1 MIRQEQSSI
10 PIAAGT
16 HPGMKGKNNEDR
28 YGVSAFILSNLD
40 RRPVVLAVLSDGIG
54 GHRAGEV
61 ASEIAV
67 NQISAVV
74 AASDASRPVETLI
87 AAVQQASV
95 AIQSQATQ
103 NSEQTGMGATCACAW
118 VIGDR
123 LYTATVGD
131 SRIYL
136 LRAGRI
142 QRLSIDHT
150 WLQEAVDQGLLTVEQ
165 TLGHPNAH
173 VIRRYLGSAVPP
185 EVDVRLRMEDDEDD
199 ERAAANQGVQL
210 LSGDRLVLSS
220 DGLTDLVQ
228 DEEILKTYTEQPP
241 EVATQTLIDLANAR
255 GGHDNITIVTLQIPP
270 SKVQESWVS
279 RNRRKLAFG
288 CVAALLALAALA
300 GLIFG
305 GVWLAGRGGD
315 QKVTPT
321 ITLNAPLLG
330 STATLEEA
338 TGAPQAS
345 ATPEVIAPQAS
356 ATVQPVLPGDSGPT
370 LTPWPTY
377 TPQP

>member
-1 MIRQEQSSI
+1 MIRQEHSPI
-10 PIAAGT
+10 PVAAGT

-28 YGVSAFILSNLD
+28 YGVSAFMLNSLD

-74 AASDASRPVETLI
+74 AASDASRPVETLV

-95 AIQSQATQ
+95 TIQNQAAQ
-103 NSEQTGMGATCACAW
+103 NSEQAGMGATCACAW

-136 LRAGRI
+136 LRGGRI

-165 TLGHPNAH
+165 TFGHPNAH
-173 VIRRYLGSAVPP
+173 VIRRYLGSATPP
-185 EVDVRLRMEDDEDD
+185 EVDVRLRLDDDEDD
-199 ERAAANQGVQL
+199 ERSASNQGAQL
-210 LSGDRLVLSS
+210 LPGDRLVLSS

-228 DEEILKTYTEQPP
+228 DAEILKAYTEQLP
-241 EVATQTLIDLANAR
+241 EVATQALIDLANAR

-270 SKVQESWVS
+270 QKAQQGWLQ
-279 RNRRKLAFG
+279 RNRRKLSMG
-288 CVAALLALAALA
+288 CAATLVGLAVLA

-305 GVWLAGRGGD
+305 GFWLAGRVVD
-315 QKVTPT
+315 KATPT
-321 ITLNAPLLG
+321 PTATSSAPLLQ
-330 STATLEEA
+330 STPTSSPTTAPRATTTTTE
-338 TGAPQAS
+338 
-345 ATPEVIAPQAS
+345 IAPQA
-356 ATVQPVLPGDSGPT
+356 TLTTQPALPGDSGPT

-377 TPQP
+377 TPRP

>member
-1 MIRQEQSSI
+1 MIRQEHSPI
-10 PIAAGT
+10 PVAAGT

-28 YGVSAFILSNLD
+28 YGVSAFILNNLD
-40 RRPVVLAVLSDGIG
+40 QRPVVLAVLSDGIG

-95 AIQSQATQ
+95 AIQSQAAQ
-103 NSEQTGMGATCACAW
+103 NNEQAGMGATCACAW
-118 VIGDR
+118 LIGDR

-136 LRAGRI
+136 LRGGRI

-185 EVDVRLRMEDDEDD
+185 EVDVRLRLDDDEDD
-199 ERAAANQGVQL
+199 ERSEANQGSQL
-210 LSGDRLVLSS
+210 LPGDRLLLSS

-228 DEEILKTYTEQPP
+228 DEEILKAYTEQTP

-255 GGHDNITIVTLQIPP
+255 GGHDNITIVTLQILPP
-270 SKVQESWVS
+270 KVQESWLR
-279 RNRRKLAFG
+279 RNWRKLAFG
-288 CVAALLALAALA
+288 CAALLLASAVLA

-305 GVWLAGRGGD
+305 GMWLAGRGGD

-321 ITLNAPLLG
+321 ITLTAPLLQK
-330 STATLEEA
+330 TATLEQA
-338 TGAPQAS
+338 TAAPQAS
-345 ATPEVIAPQAS
+345 ATPEGITPQAS
-356 ATVQPVLPGDSGPT
+356 ATAQPELPGESGPT

>member
-1 MIRQEQSSI
+1 MIRQEQSPI

-28 YGVSAFILSNLD
+28 YGVSAFVLSNLD

-87 AAVQQASV
+87 AAVQQASM

-131 SRIYL
+131 SRVYL
-136 LRAGRI
+136 LRGGRI

-185 EVDVRLRMEDDEDD
+185 EVDVRLRMDDDEDD
-199 ERAAANQGVQL
+199 ERAEANQGTQL
-210 LSGDRLVLSS
+210 LPGDRLVLSS

-228 DEEILKTYTEQPP
+228 DEEILKAYTEQPP

-255 GGHDNITIVTLQIPP
+255 GGHDNITIVTLQMPP
-270 SKVQESWVS
+270 HKAQVGWLQ

-288 CVAALLALAALA
+288 CAALMLALAALA

-305 GVWLAGRGGD
+305 GMWLAGRGGD

-321 ITLNAPLLG
+321 ITLNAPPLG

-338 TGAPQAS
+338 TAVPQAS
-345 ATPEVIAPQAS
+345 ATPEVIAPQPS
-356 ATVQPVLPGDSGPT
+356 ATAQPLLPGDSGPT